1 MTAQEL
7 YQIVRKEIDVR
18 AFYDPNYRA
27 IQKKIDDQKADFNDT
42 ARLSRL
48 LSQILGEKLAK
59 HILELPSDEG
69 RSELCQ
75 QLLKD
80 FFDEINH
87 KLAQVQS
94 SLDKKNGISLNPVQP
109 SFPTERVQ
117 NVAGSLNDSRASDET
132 IQRRCRNAVAN
143 VANTMHDSFIQVNA
157 KFRNNAGLFVQV
169 TRTGGAECCDWCAQV
184 SGTFWGYNR
193 DLREV
198 FRRHDNCTC
207 TITYSSSKTRS
218 RLVGESDGAGGTT
231 NKWVESQKSWQE
243 KPTLPDVRPTRFT
256 PEQAKRFETKQLQK
270 QGLVRDGNSVKW
282 IGNDLTEDSISGSPL
297 PSWLFGGKKQAKD
310 TVDSLTKSLKD
321 GTITVEEYLSQLP
334 KLPDS
339 QHEIDDCYSTV
350 NPNFDKKGVGMI
362 YKKNCQRC
370 VIAYEM
376 RRRGYNVVAQ
386 PANLDKKGEHLDDLA
401 SSRSGGWSHVFGAS
415 STDFEFPK
423 GTDSETVKENL
434 IEMVKSRGDGAR
446 GVVYVKW
453 LKGSDGHVFM
463 AENINGEVVF
473 VDPQS
478 GKKDVGHYLNEGVS
492 NPLETKIL
500 FVNDRE
506 ITDLVKDCVKAGE

>member
-7 YQIVRKEIDVR
+7 YEIVRKEIDVR

-27 IQKKIDDQKADFNDT
+27 IQKKIDEQKADFNDT

-59 HILELPSDEG
+59 HILELPPDEG

-117 NVAGSLNDSRASDET
+117 NVAGSLNDTTEPDST
-132 IQRRCRNAVAN
+132 IQRRCRNAVSN
-143 VANTMHDSFIQVNA
+143 VANAMHDSFIQVNA

-243 KPTLPDVRPTRFT
+243 KPTLPDVHPTRFT
-256 PEQAKRFETKQLQK
+256 PEQAKRFETEQLQK
-270 QGLVRDGNSVKW
+270 QGLVRDGNGVKW
-282 IGNDLTEDSISGSPL
+282 VGNELTVPYDAVSGDAL
-297 PSWLFGGKKQAKD
+297 PQGQIARTFEKLQRNAELVNHKK
-310 TVDSLTKSLKD
+310 
-321 GTITVEEYLSQLP
+321 
-334 KLPDS
+334 
-339 QHEIDDCYSTV
+339 
-350 NPNFDKKGVGMI
+350 PN
-362 YKKNCQRC
+362 
-370 VIAYEM
+370 
-376 RRRGYNVVAQ
+376 
-386 PANLDKKGEHLDDLA
+386 
-401 SSRSGGWSHVFGAS
+401 S
-415 STDFEFPK
+415 
-423 GTDSETVKENL
+423 
-434 IEMVKSRGDGAR
+434 
-446 GVVYVKW
+446 
-453 LKGSDGHVFM
+453 
-463 AENINGEVVF
+463 
-473 VDPQS
+473 
-478 GKKDVGHYLNEGVS
+478 
-492 NPLETKIL
+492 
-500 FVNDRE
+500 
-506 ITDLVKDCVKAGE
+506 